1 MRGSKGEVY
10 NAETKGVFRARKVDG
25 CMLALAAMIA
35 SAASDA
41 TKANH
46 KIHVLAN

>member
-1 MRGSKGEVY
+1 MS
-10 NAETKGVFRARKVDG
+10 
-25 CMLALAAMIA
+25 LAAMIA

>member
-1 MRGSKGEVY
+1 MS
-10 NAETKGVFRARKVDG
+10 F
-25 CMLALAAMIA
+25 AAMIV
-35 SAASDA
+35 SVASDA

>member
-1 MRGSKGEVY
+1 MS
-10 NAETKGVFRARKVDG
+10 F
-25 CMLALAAMIA
+25 AAMIA